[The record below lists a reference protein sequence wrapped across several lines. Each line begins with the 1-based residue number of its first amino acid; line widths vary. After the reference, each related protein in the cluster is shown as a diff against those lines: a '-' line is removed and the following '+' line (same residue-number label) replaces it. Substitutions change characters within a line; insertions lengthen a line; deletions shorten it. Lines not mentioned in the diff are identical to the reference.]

1 MSRAVLQAAAR
12 EAGERFFEDPK
23 GCKHGHTV
31 FYTSNMSCKQCANAT
46 FGMTFANYA
55 RAEGLTGREREV
67 AEAAWQAAKGDS
79 PIKKDIVLKVIAQTR
94 MTSQGVAT
102 ALDITRN
109 HASRLLRTLESEGFV
124 KRTPTSNRALLWS
137 LA

>member
-1 MSRAVLQAAAR
+1 
-12 EAGERFFEDPK
+12 
-23 GCKHGHTV
+23 
-31 FYTSNMSCKQCANAT
+31 
-46 FGMTFANYA
+46 MTFANYA

-109 HASRLLRTLESEGFV
+109 HASRLLRMLESEGFV